1 MGMIVLASKK
11 MKYASLAGVGLMSMS
26 LVACA
31 NESDK
36 PITLGDSMTQNGIQK
51 IENSPVKDKCRG
63 YELQKDGSYKC
74 EPVDDSGGSG
84 GGSSGSG
91 VSSAM
96 WFFNGMMFGSH
107 NQMTS
112 SSNYKANNLVSGTK
126 TTSSK
131 STPDGN
137 KSNNSK
143 SNSSKSGTSSGKSS
157 GFGSGGRGSSGGS

>member
-1 MGMIVLASKK
+1 MASKIMRTAK
-11 MKYASLAGVGLMSMS
+11 MAGIGIMSMS
-26 LVACA
+26 LVACGSGTE
-31 NESDK
+31 N
-36 PITLGDSMTQNGIQK
+36 PTTLGDSMTQNGIQK
-51 IENSPVKDKCRG
+51 IENSPVKDKCRE

-74 EPVDDSGGSG
+74 EPVNSGGSG
-84 GGSSGSG
+84 GSG

-96 WFFNGMMFGSH
+96 WFFNGMLFGNH

-112 SSNYKANNLVSGTK
+112 SSDYKANNLISGTK

-131 STPDGN
+131 PKPNGNNPNST

-143 SNSSKSGTSSGKSS
+143 SGTSGSKSG